1 MISAKSSQ
9 WSSVARLAA
18 MASLVALIQLDAPV
32 HAEEIKSHDRLE
44 RVGFDALPGYIKAQI
59 NGIVLHCTSG
69 ALTPNKATIYA
80 FTAAADPER
89 THYAI
94 DFLAWKDEPASATC
108 STGSAPC
115 DSGSCQ
121 MLAYTQTDKDLWI
134 KSQKLYVDA
143 LSLVDGEGDDTGTS
157 FIEVHQE
164 KSLCRFART
173 SGAGCTVHFTWAN
186 GKLKYFGFGEEKA
199 AEPFQVDGVTGHLI
213 PPGDA
218 TPTPTDAK

>member
-1 MISAKSSQ
+1 MRSNSIPNSPFLQ
-9 WSSVARLAA
+9 RAA
-18 MASLVALIQLDAPV
+18 LLSLVAMIGFAAPV
-32 HAEEIKSHDRLE
+32 QAEEIKSHDRLE
-44 RVGFDALPGYIKAQI
+44 RVSFDTLPGYIKAQI

-69 ALTPNKATIYA
+69 ALTPNKATVYA
-80 FTAAADPER
+80 FTAAAEPER

-94 DFLAWKDEPASATC
+94 DFLAWKAEPASETC

-134 KSQKLYVDA
+134 KSQRLYVDA
-143 LSLVDGEGDDTGTS
+143 LSLVEGEGDDVGTS

-173 SGAGCTVHFTWAN
+173 SGAGCKVRFTWAN
-186 GKLKYFGFGEEKA
+186 GKLKYYGFGEENA
-199 AEPFQVDGVTGHLI
+199 GAPFQVDGATGKMV
-213 PPGDA
+213 P
-218 TPTPTDAK
+218 PTDAAKADPE